1 MKKTKLA
8 KFFGGALALTMTLT
22 GCGENTSST
31 AGNSGTNST
40 ADNSAADTSTSGEAK
55 KIGVI
60 QYAPHPSL
68 DNCYKGIE
76 EGLKASAYK
85 DSTIDLQN
93 AQGSTET
100 ADQIAKNMVA
110 NKYDMIF
117 AIATPAAMSA
127 YAAAKDSNI
136 PVIFC
141 SVSDPVQA
149 GLTESM
155 DKGMEN
161 CVGTSD
167 VLNFDKQVALIKA
180 VQPDAKKVGVL
191 YTNTEANSVSQLKTF
206 KEVCESNGLEVV
218 DQGVSGAADI
228 PQAAAD
234 LVSKVDCINN
244 FTDNNVVNN
253 LSVLLEK
260 ANAAKVPVYGSE
272 IEQVKNGCIASE
284 SIDYVE
290 LGKAT
295 AQMGIDVFGGKKCGD
310 MGVKV
315 FSECTPVFN
324 TEVME
329 SFGLAIPDAY
339 KDAEK
344 VTANKGEESAAA

>member
-1 MKKTKLA
+1 MKKTTLA
-8 KFFGGALALTMTLT
+8 KIFGGVMALTMALT
-22 GCGENTSST
+22 GCGNSS
-31 AGNSGTNST
+31 GNSNSGD
-40 ADNSAADTSTSGEAK
+40 ANGSGDTVSVTSGSK

-76 EGLKASAYK
+76 EGLNSSSLAGNF
-85 DSTIDLQN
+85 TIDLQN
-93 AQGSTET
+93 AQGNAET
-100 ADQIAKNMVA
+100 ADQLAKSMVA

-117 AIATPAAMSA
+117 AIATPAAVSA
-127 YAAAKDSNI
+127 YSAAKDSNI

-149 GLTESM
+149 GLTESF
-155 DKGMEN
+155 DKGLET

-167 VLNFDKQVALIKA
+167 VLNFDEQVKLIKA
-180 VQPDAKKVGVL
+180 MQPDVKKIGVL

-206 KEVCESNGLEVV
+206 KEVCGAQGIEVV
-218 DQGVSGAADI
+218 DQSVSGAADI

-234 LVSKVDCINN
+234 LASKVDCINN

-260 ANAAKVPVYGSE
+260 ANAVNVPVYGSE
-272 IEQVKNGCIASE
+272 VEQVKKGCIASM

-290 LGKAT
+290 LGRKT
-295 AQMGIDVFGGKKCGD
+295 AEMGVEVFGGKKCSD
-310 MGVKV
+310 MGVMV
-315 FSECTPVFN
+315 FSECTPVVN

-329 SFGLAIPDAY
+329 SFSITLPDAY
-339 KDAEK
+339 SDAEK
-344 VTANKGEESAAA
+344 VTTNKD